1 MTSSKQ
7 IFEYDGETVSI
18 DLSNVKFCPGPCNN
32 TMDEPEPSKYASVYN
47 RREDTYWFKPYSG
60 GKYMR
65 FCFPINEKQTLV
77 LNNLRICASCHHRYL
92 EFTEENCREE
102 LMNDAK
108 IIMKK
113 LENNLI

>member
-1 MTSSKQ
+1 
-7 IFEYDGETVSI
+7 
-18 DLSNVKFCPGPCNN
+18 
-32 TMDEPEPSKYASVYN
+32 
-47 RREDTYWFKPYSG
+47 
-60 GKYMR
+60 MR

-102 LMNDAK
+102 LMSDAK

-113 LENNLI
+113 LENNIV